1 MGFNRIAKIFVVAF
15 FLLAIAAPLYPIP
28 KEIETALKLNRINH
42 FDEALEVVRRALS
55 EEKIKPD
62 ITSAY
67 TIGRILY
74 RKGELYREMARLNV
88 LTHIGYLLQ
97 VSDREEQP
105 PNEVLVFLGIG
116 YFFNRQ
122 YHDAIEIL
130 GDLVNNKSV
139 DPGLVDLTL
148 VYLGASY
155 YKNGEAQTAR
165 ALWER
170 VSRKDPLSFS
180 ALGYVYA
187 LLGFDPEAGE
197 DITRTVLE
205 QAQAKGT
212 GHIDSLK
219 ANHAY
224 TLLTLGRLDEAYSF
238 IQKIDLNKPI
248 YVNRPDDKTVFRF
261 YDFALLDSYSKV
273 VFGESIKN
281 LEPIVTASSGELA
294 SFAAYYVAQM
304 YLYLGDYERADK
316 FAQKAKKLAV
326 QSSLTMI
333 KAVACGGSIDL
344 LTGKDKRGLK
354 LLNDEA
360 SRIYGKPSSLLEMMH
375 VVISSG
381 VDYSRVKDIVGT
393 VETYVYET
401 GWDRT
406 RRDDALLGD
415 VSFYTGRYV
424 RALYYLERARD
435 KGNKNR
441 IETNDPTFLLKLSYV
456 YYMREYY
463 PESLEILFS
472 LGKSFQGVRP
482 LQDAVQSVYSYK
494 QKGSGEAIID

>member
-1 MGFNRIAKIFVVAF
+1 MGFNRTAKTIVTAL
-15 FLLAIAAPLYPIP
+15 FLITLATPLYPIP

-42 FDEALEVVRRALS
+42 FDEALEVVRSALQN
-55 EEKIKPD
+55 EKIKPD

-88 LTHIGYLLQ
+88 RTHIGYLLQ
-97 VSDREEQP
+97 VSDREKQP
-105 PNEVLVFLGIG
+105 PDEVSVFLGIG

-130 GDLVNNKSV
+130 GDLANEKRI
-139 DPGLVDLTL
+139 DPALVDLAL

-155 YKNGEAQTAR
+155 YKNGETQTAR

-170 VSRKDPLSFS
+170 VSKRDPLSYS

-197 DITRTVLE
+197 DITRSVLE
-205 QAQAKGT
+205 RAREKGS

-224 TLLTLGRLDEAYSF
+224 TLLMLGRLDEAYSYASE
-238 IQKIDLNKPI
+238 IDLGRPI
-248 YVNRPDDKTVFRF
+248 YINQPDDKTVFRF
-261 YDFALLDSYSKV
+261 YDFALLDSYSKII
-273 VFGESIKN
+273 FGESIKN

-304 YLYLGDYERADK
+304 YLYLEDYDTADR

-333 KAVACGGSIDL
+333 KAIACGASIDL

-354 LLNDEA
+354 LLDDEA

-381 VDYSRVKDIVGT
+381 VDYSRVKEIVGT
-393 VETYVYET
+393 VESYVYET

-415 VSFYTGRYV
+415 VAFYTGRYV

-435 KGNKNR
+435 KGNKNK

-456 YYMREYY
+456 YYTREYY

-472 LGKSFQGVRP
+472 LAKSFAGVRP